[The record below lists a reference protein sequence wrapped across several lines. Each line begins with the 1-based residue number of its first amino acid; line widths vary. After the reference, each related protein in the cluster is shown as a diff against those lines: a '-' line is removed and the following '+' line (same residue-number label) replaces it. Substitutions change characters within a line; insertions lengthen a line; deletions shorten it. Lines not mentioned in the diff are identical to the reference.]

1 MAQTP
6 DPPRAN
12 GSNDPVLERR
22 RRIAR
27 WAELGQRT
35 GYLLFG
41 LAIVLFFV
49 ALATGLP
56 EAVVGAIVVT
66 MALGSVILAPAI
78 VASYGVR
85 AADREDRE
93 RASGIKQKP
102 KDVSP

>member
-6 DPPRAN
+6 DGA
-12 GSNDPVLERR
+12 GDPVLATR

-27 WAELGQRT
+27 WAELGQRL

-41 LAIVLFFV
+41 VAIVLFFV
-49 ALATGLP
+49 ALFTDLP
-56 EAVVGAIVVT
+56 RALVTAIVVA
-66 MALGSVILAPAI
+66 MVVGSLVLAPAI

-93 RASGIKQKP
+93 RASGIGQKP
-102 KDVSP
+102 KNRAP